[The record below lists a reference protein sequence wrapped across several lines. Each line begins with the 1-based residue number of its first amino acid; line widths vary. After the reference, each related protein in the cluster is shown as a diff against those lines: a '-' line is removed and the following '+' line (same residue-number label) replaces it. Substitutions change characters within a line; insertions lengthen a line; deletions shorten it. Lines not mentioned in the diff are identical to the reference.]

1 MQAVP
6 DEVLLARARAG
17 EESGLDALL
26 VRHQA
31 MIYNVAMRF
40 VRSENA
46 AREVLQ
52 EVFLSTWRK
61 LPTFEGR
68 AQISSWIYRV
78 SVNASLMYLR
88 GRGRRVEVALE
99 DVSHTELADAV
110 QHTGHTASSH
120 WSHGPETHLRSVE
133 LRHLIQQAVDNL
145 PIGLRTVFLVRH
157 VEGHSTDETARTLG
171 MTGPAVKTRLHRA
184 RIALREGLVGCMDD

>member
-1 MQAVP
+1 MQTVL
-6 DEVLLARARAG
+6 DKVLLARARAG
-17 EESGLDALL
+17 EEAAFDALL

-40 VRSENA
+40 VRSEDA

-68 AQISSWIYRV
+68 AQISSWLYRV

-99 DVSHTELADAV
+99 DVSHTELADAFE
-110 QHTGHTASSH
+110 HTGYDMRSD
-120 WSHGPETHLRSVE
+120 WLHGPETHLRSEE
-133 LRHLIQQAVDNL
+133 LRHLIQRAIDQL

-157 VEGHSTDETARTLG
+157 VDGHSTDETARTLG
-171 MTGPAVKTRLHRA
+171 MTEPAVKTRLHRA
-184 RIALREGLVGCMDD
+184 RLALRERLEGCLDD